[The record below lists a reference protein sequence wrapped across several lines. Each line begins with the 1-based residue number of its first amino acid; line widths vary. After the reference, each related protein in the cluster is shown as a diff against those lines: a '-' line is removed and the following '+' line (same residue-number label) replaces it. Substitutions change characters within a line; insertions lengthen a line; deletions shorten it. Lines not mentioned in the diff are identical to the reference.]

1 MNRYRPLTVCLLAA
15 AVLALGYVGLG
26 IQRLEAQSAPTAAKT
41 AVAVV
46 NVNDLISKSQMNQD
60 FQARLQKN
68 RAELQQE
75 SQERQKRINVM
86 RQDLDVIPN
95 AVDRQKKEREVI
107 QAMAEYRAWEQIQ
120 QQYLVR
126 DQQTFLV
133 KIYGEISRT
142 TKAVAEREGYD
153 LVLLDAPTPNFEEL
167 NPEQLVQVIG
177 GRQVIYRSERVD
189 LTSVVLEQM
198 NLNHLNRGGN

>member
-1 MNRYRPLTVCLLAA
+1 MTRQRTVLFCLLAA
-15 AVLALGYVGLG
+15 IAVGLG
-26 IQRLEAQSAPTAAKT
+26 YAGFGLQRLEAQAKPEAADT

-60 FQARLQKN
+60 FQERLQKN

-75 SQERQKRINVM
+75 SEEKQKRINVM

-107 QAMAEYRAWEQIQ
+107 QAMAEYRAWEEIQ
-120 QQYLVR
+120 KQYLVR
-126 DQQTFLV
+126 DQQTFLIKV
-133 KIYGEISRT
+133 YDEISRT

-153 LVLLDAPTPNFEEL
+153 VVLLDAPTPNFEEL
-167 NPEQLVQVIG
+167 KPEQLVQAIG

-189 LTSVVLEQM
+189 LTSVVLEEM
-198 NLNHLNRGGN
+198 NLKHLNRGND